1 MDLTLL
7 AIIGILSM
15 VVMIILGMN
24 LGISMFVVGLIGYTI
39 ATGSFST
46 ALQLFRTV
54 PFNTAASYTLSVI
67 PLFVVMGEFALQ
79 SGMSKG
85 LYDATERWLGRFPGG
100 LSLASIVS
108 NAFFGAICGS
118 SSAAVATMG
127 KLALPE
133 MRKYKYQDG
142 FSCATAAAGGT
153 LSWLVPPSTGFIL
166 YGLTASVSVG
176 RLFAAGIIPGLLL
189 TIAYMTSCGIVCTRD
204 PSIAPKGEKYPL
216 KERIIAL
223 KGLIPIFILFGAVI
237 GGMFSGIFSS
247 TEAAAVGA
255 FFAILYTAFKRKLT
269 FKIFIN
275 RMFSSLKSSLM
286 VFQIMMG
293 AYVFG
298 YFLTIT
304 HLPQNLASFI
314 AGLDVNRLV
323 IMGFMFLLYIMIGM
337 VMDTLSAVLIT
348 IPIFYPIIISLG
360 FDPVWFGVVVVLV
373 MVLGT
378 ISPPVGINLFIAASL
393 DKNLSLVDIYRRSI
407 PFCIALAIVTLIV
420 IFIPGLA
427 TWLPNLIYGVA

>member
-7 AIIGILSM
+7 AVIGILSM
-15 VVMIILGMN
+15 VVLIILGMN
-24 LGISMFVVGLIGYTI
+24 LGVAMFVVGLIGFAI
-39 ATGSFST
+39 AKENFAT

-85 LYDATERWLGRFPGG
+85 LYDSTERWLGRFPGG

-133 MRKYKYQDG
+133 MRKHKYQDG

-153 LSWLVPPSTGFIL
+153 LSWLIPPSTGFIL

-176 RLFAAGIIPGLLL
+176 RLFAAGIIPGVLLMSAY
-189 TIAYMTSCGIVCTRD
+189 IATCAIVCVRN
-204 PSIAPKGEKYPL
+204 PEIAPRGEKYPL
-216 KERIIAL
+216 KARL
-223 KGLIPIFILFGAVI
+223 KSLTGLIPIVILFGAVM
-237 GGMFSGIFSS
+237 GGMFSGVFSS
-247 TEAAAVGA
+247 TEAAACGA
-255 FFAILYTAFKRKLT
+255 FVAIVYTIIRGKFT
-269 FKIFIN
+269 FKSFID
-275 RMFSSLKSSLM
+275 RMSSSLKSALM

-304 HLPQNLASFI
+304 NLPQDLASFI
-314 AGLDVNRLV
+314 AGLDVHRLV
-323 IMGFMFLLYIMIGM
+323 IIGLMFALYILIGM
-337 VMDTLSAVLIT
+337 FMDTLSAVLIT
-348 IPIFYPIIISLG
+348 IPIFYPIIIALG
-360 FDPVWFGVVVVLV
+360 FDPIWFGVVVVLV

-378 ISPPVGINLFIAASL
+378 ITPPVGINLFIAAGL
-393 DKNLSLVDIYRRSI
+393 DKNLSLVDIYKGSV
-407 PFCIALAIVTLIV
+407 PFCIALAIVTIIV
-420 IFIPGLA
+420 ILLPDLS
-427 TWLPNLIYGVA
+427 TWLPNLIYGAA